1 MIEIRTLGRTSVAV
15 NNEPLTGEAVW
26 PKSLAL
32 IVYMAREPG
41 PDRREEILGVLW
53 PDRDE
58 KRARRALNQLLYT
71 LRKASPEL
79 DLESVSDALDFGRE
93 VWLDVEEF
101 ERRLEVGDLKGA
113 VELYGGP
120 FLHDLSVGEPE
131 FDHWADRQRADLR
144 RKFRK
149 AALELSNRAK
159 ESGDFDEAVAYCRRL
174 VESDALDDE
183 AQHLLI
189 ESLYL
194 RGDRLTALRHYE
206 RYCEVLAREL
216 EVEPLD
222 HTRELVARIKA
233 ERGTTDAS
241 SGNGLT
247 QAGEPSQAVET
258 DSASGRP
265 AMASLAAEPEPKT
278 EPKLEPESRR
288 IWSGHS
294 VLAALLVIAV
304 LAIGSVLLW
313 PGGPAD
319 RAPVA
324 TAVMPAAEA
333 VRVAV
338 LPFRSHG
345 VGPDDRSRFDGV
357 AQLLSLNLSERGI
370 VETVDYH
377 IVEQRWSASGLGPAA
392 TLDPNR
398 IGEFAAE
405 VGASA
410 VLVGDI
416 HASGSDLRLV
426 GDVLDARSN
435 ALLARADVRGD
446 RDSLFNLLDLLA
458 DMISEKLSAVTDT
471 SASN

>member
-101 ERRLEVGDLKGA
+101 ERRLEVGDLRGA

-131 FDHWADRQRADLR
+131 FDHWADRQRAELR
-144 RKFRK
+144 RRFRK
-149 AALELSNRAK
+149 AALELSGRAK
-159 ESGDFDEAVAYCRRL
+159 EAGDFDEAVAYCRRL

-189 ESLYL
+189 ECLYL
-194 RGDRLTALRHYE
+194 RGDRVAALRHYE

-216 EVEPLD
+216 EVKPLD

-241 SGNGLT
+241 TANGLT
-247 QAGEPSQAVET
+247 QTGEPGEPVEP
-258 DSASGRP
+258 DLASEGSAT
-265 AMASLAAEPEPKT
+265 ASVAAEPERESEPGPK
-278 EPKLEPESRR
+278 PASRR

-294 VLAALLVIAV
+294 VLAALFVIAV
-304 LAIGSVLLW
+304 LAIASVFWW
-313 PGGPAD
+313 PGRPGD
-319 RAPVA
+319 RPPVA
-324 TAVMPAAEA
+324 ALMPAAEG

-345 VGPDDRSRFDGV
+345 VGPEDRSRFDGV

-377 IVEQRWSASGLGPAA
+377 VVEQGWSAAGFGPAA
-392 TLDPNR
+392 TLDANR
-398 IGEFAAE
+398 IGEFADGI
-405 VGASA
+405 GASA

-416 HASGSDLRLV
+416 HASGSELRLV
-426 GDVLDARSN
+426 GDVLDAHSD
-435 ALLARADVRGD
+435 ALLARADVRGH

-458 DMISEKLSAVTDT
+458 EMLSERLSAVSDT